1 MDPEAWRWIW
11 LGAAALFV
19 MGEIAMTGAFFLLPF
34 GVGATAATIAAF
46 AGASEP
52 WSWLA
57 FVAVSAAA
65 FAGLRP
71 MARRMARGGN
81 PVGVGAGRL
90 VGETG
95 VVTGE
100 PDGAGTRLGTVR
112 IGREDWHVESDD
124 GTPLPTG
131 TAVEVVRIEGTRA
144 VVRPTS

>member
-34 GVGATAATIAAF
+34 GVGATAATIVAF

-57 FVAVSAAA
+57 FVAVSAAS

-71 MARRMARGGN
+71 MARRMARG
-81 PVGVGAGRL
+81 A
-90 VGETG
+90 
-95 VVTGE
+95 
-100 PDGAGTRLGTVR
+100 TR
-112 IGREDWHVESDD
+112 
-124 GTPLPTG
+124 
-131 TAVEVVRIEGTRA
+131 
-144 VVRPTS
+144 

>member
-34 GVGATAATIAAF
+34 GVGATAATIVAF

-52 WSWLA
+52 WSWLS
-57 FVAVSAAA
+57 FVAVSAAS

-81 PVGVGAGRL
+81 PVGVGADRL

-95 VVTGE
+95 MVTSE
-100 PDGAGTRLGTVR
+100 PDEDGTRLGTVR
-112 IGREDWHVESDD
+112 IGREKWHAESDD
-124 GTPLPTG
+124 GMPLTTG
-131 TAVEVVRIEGTRA
+131 ATVEVVRIEGTRA
-144 VVRPTS
+144 VVRPTG